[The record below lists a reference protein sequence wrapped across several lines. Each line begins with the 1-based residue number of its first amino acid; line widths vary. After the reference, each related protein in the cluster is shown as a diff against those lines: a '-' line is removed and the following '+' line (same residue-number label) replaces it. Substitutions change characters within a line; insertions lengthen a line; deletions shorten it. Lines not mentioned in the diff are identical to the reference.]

1 MDNTKQIKTPEQWLI
16 DEGYPVSM
24 PISRDTIAD
33 IINQYVHQHPV
44 PDASQPAG
52 TETYLIY
59 NNDKVN
65 SMLSVALKNLDNE
78 QLEVLRDCLIERTPQ
93 PAGNGWVSVED
104 RLPEDMK
111 SVLVYG
117 KRPSE
122 MYGSRVTTYMGNK
135 YFSGMKEV
143 THWQP
148 LPPKP

>member
-93 PAGNGWVSVED
+93 PAGNGWVRFEEWC
-104 RLPEDMK
+104 LKNELEYG
-111 SVLVYG
+111 LVKGVIWWDNKPYG
-117 KRPSE
+117 ILLNYTRN
-122 MYGSRVTTYMGNK
+122 T
-135 YFSGMKEV
+135 
-143 THWQP
+143 
-148 LPPKP
+148 